1 VRAGLVT
8 RSEEYLSANVGGEC
22 RDAARTEPRPTR
34 SLALPAFACVARYGM
49 QRLEPSLTLDEAFQ
63 DRIKME
69 D

>member
-1 VRAGLVT
+1 MLVVSAAT
-8 RSEEYLSANVGGEC
+8 RLG
-22 RDAARTEPRPTR
+22 R
-34 SLALPAFACVARYGM
+34 SLALPVLALPAFACVARYGM